1 MKTIII
7 AFVFYL
13 LVPFYCLS
21 NPSVTS
27 VPFYI
32 IGNLV
37 IVQAS
42 VNGKTGLFIMDTG
55 VSEIILNN
63 RYFYG
68 KPTGDNFHGISGSEM
83 EKKVN
88 FIKINLDGFERRALA
103 IITDFSALE
112 KSCGLELLGVIG
124 NCIFKNNEVV
134 FDYTFKELTIYQ
146 LDKKGKRLSSKQLHM
161 IPADTLHFTLRNGVP
176 SVDVQV
182 NGKLLKMSVDSGA
195 TANVM
200 GIHELNMQHDEFM
213 QLTEQSLIGWGSK
226 KVIVKS
232 RKIENIRVGNH
243 SCPPMKT
250 LFVNLQ
256 HFNNSHKG
264 KKVDGI
270 LGYEFMSNF
279 RVAINFKKSEIYL
292 WDRKTVEL
300 QWALASKKEA
310 YNYMIK

>member
-1 MKTIII
+1 MKTVFIGL
-7 AFVFYL
+7 AFYL
-13 LVPFYCLS
+13 QVPFYCLS

-32 IGNLV
+32 IRNLV

-55 VSEIILNN
+55 VSDVILND

-68 KPTGDNFHGISGSEM
+68 KSTGDQFHGINGGEV
-83 EKKVN
+83 ENKVN
-88 FIKINLDGFERRALA
+88 FIKLNLGGFEKRASA

-112 KSCGLELLGVIG
+112 KLYGLELLGVIG
-124 NCIFKNNEVV
+124 NGIFKNYEVV
-134 FDYTFKELTIYQ
+134 FDYTFKELTIYK
-146 LDKKGKRLSSKQLHM
+146 LDKKGSRLTSKELHM
-161 IPADTLHFTLRNGVP
+161 IPTDTLHFTFRNGVP
-176 SVDVQV
+176 SVEVHV

-195 TANVM
+195 TSNVM
-200 GIHELNMQHDEFM
+200 DIHELDPQHAEFM
-213 QLTEQSLIGWGSK
+213 QLSEHSLVGFGSK
-226 KVIVKS
+226 KITVKS
-232 RKIENIRVGNH
+232 LQIENIRVGNH

-256 HFNNSHKG
+256 HFNNNHKG

-292 WDRKTVEL
+292 WDRETVEL
-300 QWALASKKEA
+300 QWTLASKKET
-310 YNYMIK
+310 YNNMIK